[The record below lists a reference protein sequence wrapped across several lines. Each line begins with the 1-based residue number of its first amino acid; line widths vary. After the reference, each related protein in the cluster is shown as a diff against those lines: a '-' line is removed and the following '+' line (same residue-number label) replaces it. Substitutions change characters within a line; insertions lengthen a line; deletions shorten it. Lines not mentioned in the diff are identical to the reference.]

1 MIYYERLYLLRFW
14 YRHWQQIICALFET
28 HTWKFYCF
36 RYVFLWSKS
45 PLMSLVTMC
54 YLFLYFNTRIPC
66 IDAKSKFEGQDHM
79 MQGRWLMVTGAQ
91 QKTLLI
97 NNMTKAQTSLTDT
110 GAEEESARHQVA
122 LVQNLLMF
130 TL

>member
-1 MIYYERLYLLRFW
+1 
-14 YRHWQQIICALFET
+14 
-28 HTWKFYCF
+28 
-36 RYVFLWSKS
+36 
-45 PLMSLVTMC
+45 
-54 YLFLYFNTRIPC
+54 
-66 IDAKSKFEGQDHM
+66 M